1 MGTEDIDGAKER
13 MLNYYERLYKAKAL
27 NEFRKWDTE
36 VLYQLLEIARPFE
49 HSKVSQ
55 LIRKVLRERMEH
67 NERRY

>member
-1 MGTEDIDGAKER
+1 MGTEDLDGAKER
-13 MLNYYERLYKAKAL
+13 MLTYYDQLSKSEAL

-49 HSKVSQ
+49 NSKVSQ

-67 NERRY
+67 GERKF